1 MTNEIEKPKKEK
13 KEKKDRKTYIKDYNI
28 KYYEEHKQEILVQ
41 KKQSRQETQDEAL
54 KKELIKWKEDK
65 LKDEHAF
72 EPFFHDNQRDKKMI

>member
-1 MTNEIEKPKKEK
+1 MEKPKKEK

-65 LKDEHAF
+65 LKDPHAF
-72 EPFFHDNQRDKKMI
+72 EPFYYDIRPKEKNLKI

>member
-1 MTNEIEKPKKEK
+1 MANEIEKPK
-13 KEKKDRKTYIKDYNI
+13 KEKKDRKTYIKEYNT

-65 LKDEHAF
+65 LNDPHGL
-72 EPFFHDNQRDKKMI
+72 EPFYYDNLSNKKK